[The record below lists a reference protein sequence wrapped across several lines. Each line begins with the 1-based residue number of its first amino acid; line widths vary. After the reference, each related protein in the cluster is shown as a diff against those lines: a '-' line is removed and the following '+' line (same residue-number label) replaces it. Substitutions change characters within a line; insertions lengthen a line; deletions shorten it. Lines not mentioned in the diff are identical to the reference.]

1 MKGHGHLY
9 GRTPKVTTS
18 VESKI
23 SDALGITQNIVEEI
37 IDPKPL
43 VPRPEQALMTDTGRD
58 ADIDTDYQYSRENF
72 YSLIE
77 RGQDA
82 ITGILDLAKE
92 SEHPRTYE
100 VAGQLIK
107 TVSEVTERLADLQ
120 QKMQFLKEVP
130 DKAPQNVTNALFIGS
145 TKELQELMKQEKKN
159 EAIEVKESET

>member
-1 MKGHGHLY
+1 MNIDA
-9 GRTPKVTTS
+9 
-18 VESKI
+18 KI

-43 VPRPEQALMTDTGRD
+43 IPRPEQALTVDTGRD
-58 ADIDTDYQYSRENF
+58 ADIDVDYQYSRENF
-72 YSLIE
+72 YNLIE

-120 QKMQFLKEVP
+120 QKMQFLKDVP

-145 TKELQELMKQEKKN
+145 TAELQKLMKQEKN

>member
-1 MKGHGHLY
+1 MSGHLY

-18 VESKI
+18 IDSKI

-43 VPRPEQALMTDTGRD
+43 VPRPEQALIETTGRD
-58 ADIDTDYQYSRENF
+58 AEIDIDYQYSRENF

-145 TKELQELMKQEKKN
+145 TKELQQLMKQNKN
-159 EAIEVKESET
+159 EAIESKESET

>member
-1 MKGHGHLY
+1 MNID
-9 GRTPKVTTS
+9 T
-18 VESKI
+18 KI

-43 VPRPEQALMTDTGRD
+43 IPRPKGALIEATSRD

-82 ITGILDLAKE
+82 ITGILELTKE

-107 TVSEVTERLADLQ
+107 TVSDVTERLAGLQ
-120 QKMQFLKEVP
+120 QQMQFLKEVP

-145 TKELQELMKQEKKN
+145 TKELQQLMKQDKN
-159 EAIEVKESET
+159 EAIEVKKSET